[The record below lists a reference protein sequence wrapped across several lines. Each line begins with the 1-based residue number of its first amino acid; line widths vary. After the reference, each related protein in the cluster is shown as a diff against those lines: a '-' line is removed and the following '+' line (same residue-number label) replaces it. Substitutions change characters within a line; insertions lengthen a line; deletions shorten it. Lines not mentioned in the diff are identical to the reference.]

1 MKIDRVSVIAL
12 NRVLEKK
19 GRRQQFFDSWKPRF
33 FVLKDGVIEHWRE
46 QKVRLPIKMF
56 FLVVLAAER
65 MRFIGHTITNDSRIS
80 TAARSSETRC
90 SLSAA
95 NSKLLATVTSL

>member
-1 MKIDRVSVIAL
+1 LMKIDRVSVIAL

-46 QKVRLPIKMF
+46 QKVRLSRAML
-56 FLVVLAAER
+56 FLWFWPLREC
-65 MRFIGHTITNDSRIS
+65 G
-80 TAARSSETRC
+80 SS
-90 SLSAA
+90 
-95 NSKLLATVTSL
+95 VTL